1 MKPTPG
7 SAELQRQAEA
17 LALADR
23 DIGAKLAG
31 RLQQAEREA
40 FGRCRNR
47 KRARAMRDRGGVAAA
62 ARSIPNALG

>member
-23 DIGAKLAG
+23 DIDAELAG
-31 RLQQAEREA
+31 RFQQAERER
-40 FGRCRNR
+40 FGGGRNCE
-47 KRARAMRDRGGVAAA
+47 RARAMVISATSPSG
-62 ARSIPNALG
+62 SMIPNALG